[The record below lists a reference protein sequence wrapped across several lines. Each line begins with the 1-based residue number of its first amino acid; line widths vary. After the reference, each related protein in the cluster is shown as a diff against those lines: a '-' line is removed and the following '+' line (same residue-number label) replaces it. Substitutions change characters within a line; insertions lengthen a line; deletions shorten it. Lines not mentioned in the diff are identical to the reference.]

1 MNCHHERWTAVFNN
15 FFHYKRKITKKILAH
30 HNVIFV
36 RMSVFQN
43 AKAHASPVAESLFD
57 DD

>member
-1 MNCHHERWTAVFNN
+1 MNCHRECWTAVFSN
-15 FFHYKRKITKKILAH
+15 FFHYVRKIRKKISAH

-43 AKAHASPVAESLFD
+43 AKPHVSPVAESFFD